1 MLPETT
7 AILLVNLGTPDGY
20 DFFSVRKYLK
30 QFLSDKR
37 IVELNPILWLP
48 ILHGII
54 LNTRPRTSGRN
65 YKHIWHRQSNQ
76 SPLLLYTKAQTEKLS
91 SKIATMPNLPVQN
104 IKIYFAMRY
113 GNPSIASMIQ
123 KLTQDGCKHIL
134 LLPLFP
140 QYSATTTASIYD
152 DFFGSLL
159 KLRNVPS
166 VTTIRSFAT
175 NPSYIQA
182 LANSINTHLK
192 HCAFE
197 PELIIAS
204 FHGIPKSYVAKGDPY
219 YEECCATIKALREHM
234 RLSDTKLLLSFQSR
248 FGKEE
253 WLQPYTDK
261 LTQRLAQQGIRKI
274 AIFNP
279 GFISDCLETI
289 DEIGREIKEVF
300 IHNGGTDFTHI
311 PCLNDS
317 DEAIN
322 MLSEIIQQSL

>member
-1 MLPETT
+1 MLPEST

-20 DFFSVRKYLK
+20 DFFSVRRYLK

-54 LNTRPRTSGRN
+54 LNTRPRTSGKN
-65 YKHIWHRQSNQ
+65 YKNIWHKPSNQ
-76 SPLLLYTKAQTEKLS
+76 SPLLLYTKAQAEKLRY
-91 SKIATMPNLPVQN
+91 KITTIPDLQRRDLKV
-104 IKIYFAMRY
+104 YFAMRY
-113 GNPSIASMIQ
+113 GNPSIASAIQ
-123 KLTQDGCKHIL
+123 KITQDSCKHIL

-159 KLRNVPS
+159 KLRDVPS
-166 VTTIRSFAT
+166 VTTIRSFTT
-175 NPSYIQA
+175 NSSYIQA
-182 LANSINTHLK
+182 LANSITTHLK
-192 HCAFE
+192 HCDFE

-204 FHGIPKSYVAKGDPY
+204 FHGIPKSYVDKGDPY
-219 YEECCATIKALREHM
+219 RQECYATIKALREHM
-234 RLSDTKLLLSFQSR
+234 QLSETKLLLSFQSR

-261 LTQRLAQQGIRKI
+261 LTQSLAQRGIKKL

-300 IHNGGTDFTHI
+300 LHNGGTDFTHI

-317 DEAIN
+317 EEAIN
-322 MLSEIIQQSL
+322 MLSDIVQQSL